1 VAKIDGATGK
11 VTVNPETT
19 FSAVGETHFVCPSA
33 SGGKD
38 FQAGAYS
45 PMTNAMYYGLEN
57 MCANQTSLDKGS
69 MYAINARAQ
78 IAPGTQNIG
87 TLFAISAETGKTLWR
102 YDQRAGMMSVVATG
116 GGLLFAGDTSG
127 HFRAFD
133 QDSGK
138 ILWETN
144 LGAPVTGY
152 PITYLAR
159 GKQYV
164 AVSVGNSLASS
175 SINRLAE
182 ELRPGNASNV
192 FVFALPQ

>member
-1 VAKIDGATGK
+1 
-11 VTVNPETT
+11 
-19 FSAVGETHFVCPSA
+19 
-33 SGGKD
+33 
-38 FQAGAYS
+38 
-45 PMTNAMYYGLEN
+45 MTNAMYYGLQN
-57 MCANQTSLDKGS
+57 LCANQTALDKGS
-69 MYAINARAQ
+69 MYAFNARAQ

-127 HFRAFD
+127 RFRAFD

-152 PITYLAR
+152 PITYLAH

-182 ELRPGNASNV
+182 ELHPGNASNV

>member
-1 VAKIDGATGK
+1 
-11 VTVNPETT
+11 
-19 FSAVGETHFVCPSA
+19 VCPNT

-45 PMTNAMYYGLEN
+45 PTTNAMYYGLQN
-57 MCANQTSLDKGS
+57 ICTNQTSLDKGT
-69 MYAINARAQ
+69 MYAFNARAQ

-102 YDQRAGMMSVVATG
+102 YDQRAGMMSTVATG
-116 GGLLFAGDTSG
+116 GGLLFVGDTNG
-127 HFRAFD
+127 RFRAFD

>member
-1 VAKIDGATGK
+1 
-11 VTVNPETT
+11 
-19 FSAVGETHFVCPSA
+19 
-33 SGGKD
+33 
-38 FQAGAYS
+38 
-45 PMTNAMYYGLEN
+45 
-57 MCANQTSLDKGS
+57 

-78 IAPGTQNIG
+78 APGTQNIG